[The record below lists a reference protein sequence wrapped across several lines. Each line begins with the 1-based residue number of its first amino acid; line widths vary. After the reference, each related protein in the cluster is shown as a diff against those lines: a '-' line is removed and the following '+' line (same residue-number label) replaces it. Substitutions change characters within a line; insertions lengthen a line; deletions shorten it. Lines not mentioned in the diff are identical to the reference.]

1 MKKSFDVTG
10 LIIATVFI
18 AIVLLWWGIVA
29 MWQPTASI
37 MVAST
42 PYRPIQ
48 WIISLVALA
57 IPFSMFVFSRDVY
70 DIQLERKILIVGL
83 AVLTTSMV
91 HNKRCFIDAQIVF
104 FVTTIIYFI
113 LDKKRAYR
121 LPLWGYWVV
130 LGYLIWNI
138 VSLTWSV
145 DQEYGIKL
153 VGNLVPIVAYPVM
166 FLAFRLN
173 IDERDGLFKLFWRV
187 ALMAVLLSFCSG
199 IYEIML
205 QGFSISGLIHFKI
218 GMIKETFFDANGK
231 ELFVFNML
239 YGWNGMG
246 HPSYNSIWAMAAA
259 LIGCFLVDKRKIGW
273 IEFVFGELIIMELQF
288 AAQSRIGIVM
298 VCIVWV
304 SGYIYLFRNRR
315 KVVFATIAACV
326 MLVVF
331 AFLLHPNILGSFGQD
346 ISREQQ
352 RQLAFDFIEK
362 KGVLGSGLGGT
373 TGEYVSQVV
382 GYEYPWFE
390 WKNDNI
396 YVHNQFLGDWMQS
409 GIIGLILIV
418 FIVFALF
425 IMSIKKKNYLVFVFV
440 LSMVFFMMIEM
451 PLRFLNGVTLTT
463 FFLCLFFNNHLNDRE
478 QDRLPCV

>member
-1 MKKSFDVTG
+1 
-10 LIIATVFI
+10 
-18 AIVLLWWGIVA
+18 
-29 MWQPTASI
+29 
-37 MVAST
+37 
-42 PYRPIQ
+42 
-48 WIISLVALA
+48 
-57 IPFSMFVFSRDVY
+57 
-70 DIQLERKILIVGL
+70 
-83 AVLTTSMV
+83 
-91 HNKRCFIDAQIVF
+91 
-104 FVTTIIYFI
+104 
-113 LDKKRAYR
+113 
-121 LPLWGYWVV
+121 
-130 LGYLIWNI
+130 
-138 VSLTWSV
+138 
-145 DQEYGIKL
+145 
-153 VGNLVPIVAYPVM
+153 
-166 FLAFRLN
+166 
-173 IDERDGLFKLFWRV
+173 
-187 ALMAVLLSFCSG
+187 
-199 IYEIML
+199 
-205 QGFSISGLIHFKI
+205 
-218 GMIKETFFDANGK
+218 
-231 ELFVFNML
+231 ML

-331 AFLLHPNILGSFGQD
+331 AFLLHPNILGSFGHD